1 MPYETLTASDGGTFN
16 AFYAPAKAS
25 GPAPGLVLIQEI
37 FGVNKVMRD
46 LAVDLAADG
55 YHVLCPD
62 IFWRIEPGIDITD
75 QTQAEWDKAFE
86 LFGKFDVDAGVGDLI
101 ATAAHLR
108 SMEGCTGKVGSIG
121 YCLGGKLAYLMA
133 TRSTTDANVSYYGVG
148 LDELLG
154 EKDKI
159 SKPYLSHIAEKD
171 GFVPPEAQEKI
182 KAGLGGLPMVTLHSY
197 PGQDHAFAR
206 IGGAHFDVESAGLAN
221 GRTAAFFKE
230 HLA

>member
-1 MPYETLTASDGGTFN
+1 MPYETITASDGGTFN
-16 AFYAPAKAS
+16 AFYAPAKAAAD
-25 GPAPGLVLIQEI
+25 APGLVLIQEI

-62 IFWRIEPGIDITD
+62 IFWRIERGIDITD

-86 LFGKFDVDAGVGDLI
+86 LFGKFDVDLGVGDLI

-108 SMEGCTGKVGSIG
+108 SMEGCNGKVGSIG

-159 SKPYLSHIAEKD
+159 AKPYMSHIAEKD

-182 KAGLGGLPMVTLHSY
+182 KAGLDGLPMVTLHSY

-206 IGGAHFDVESAGLAN
+206 IGGAHFDVDAAGLAN
-221 GRTAAFFKE
+221 GRTAAFFRE